1 MRNVMNSMQHL
12 LLLLFLSSFLF
23 SCENK
28 MDEHYEKPAWLKGS
42 AWEVLANEYE
52 GRYSIFL
59 EAAELAGFRPVLEG
73 KGLATVMA
81 PDNDAFTVYLEK
93 EGYASVRDI
102 PVDDFEK
109 LIGFHLVYYS
119 YNKSDLENYRPTS
132 DIVDEEEDTGLQPGM
147 YYKFRTRSSSPASL
161 GVDPATNELV
171 TVYHLERF
179 VPVFSHYMF
188 ASKGI
193 DAKKNYEYFYPASVW
208 TGDAG
213 FNVSN
218 ASVNDYQIIA
228 NNGYIYAINQVLE
241 PLETI
246 YTIMK
251 DKKEYSKFLDFYNSF
266 STFTYDEQL
275 TADFAKGMGVD
286 KLYLFKHEASGLPNI
301 ALEWP
306 VSNYRLIP
314 TLASESYSVFAPT
327 NKALEEFFT
336 RFWKQNGYNYLED
349 VDPLIIKILILQYI
363 YSGAIVFPDEVQK
376 ITNDY
381 GTSYNFDPYNVK
393 DKSICVNGSFY
404 GLDEIDTPP
413 IFNSVI
419 GPAFSH
425 KDYRCFLYAL
435 DGAEGLLKTYSSLA
449 TKYTMLIP
457 DDATFKASDMEVLK
471 TTSGTYALMEPAE
484 TESGMGPVGTA
495 KLQRLIN
502 VHTVSGEVALPAH
515 GTKVYTSQNASTYW
529 FIKDGKI
536 TTNAIFNGVLG
547 MSGNDFSSLFSP
559 LEEITNNGEPWS
571 NGKSYV
577 YKSNRGLFDIDGAD
591 AGENYRGMKAALAT
605 CVESK
610 YPYFVFAQ
618 LLKQAGMVNGTDLP
632 DFQGRAIAFIPTNEV
647 LVQAMAEGKIP
658 GVKNASVDLSQ
669 AEPVL
674 EGTFEP
680 QVLKKYLKNY
690 FLITRY
696 APEVTSCPYIGS
708 TTWKTGTYRNAN
720 DNNIIYTDNGE
731 TLSVQLDGT
740 SRVCSVV
747 PTYYY
752 FPFAYNDGG
761 FHLIDSVF

>member
-12 LLLLFLSSFLF
+12 LLLLFFSSFLF

-28 MDEHYEKPAWLKGS
+28 MDEHYEKPEWLKGS
-42 AWEVLANEYE
+42 AWDVLTNEYE
-52 GRYSIFL
+52 GKYSIFL

-73 KGLATVMA
+73 KALATVMA
-81 PDNDAFTVYLEK
+81 PDDDAFTAYLEK
-93 EGYASVRDI
+93 EGYVSVRDM
-102 PVDDFEK
+102 PMDELKK

-119 YNKSDLENYRPTS
+119 YNKSDLENFRPQS
-132 DIVDEEEDTGLQPGM
+132 DVVDEEDADALPGM
-147 YYKFRTRSSSPASL
+147 YYKFRTRSSSPTSL
-161 GVDPATNELV
+161 GVDPTTHDLV

-188 ASKGI
+188 SSKGI
-193 DAKKNYEYFYPASVW
+193 DAKKNYEYFYPNSTW

-218 ASVNDYQIIA
+218 ATVKDYQIIA
-228 NNGYIYAINQVLE
+228 NNGYIYTVNQVLE

-246 YTIMK
+246 YTAMK
-251 DKKEYSKFLDFYNSF
+251 DKEHYSKFLDLYNSY

-275 TADFAKGMGVD
+275 TNDFAKGLGVD

-314 TLASESYSVFAPT
+314 TLASVSYSVFAPT
-327 NKALEEFFT
+327 NAALEDFFT
-336 RFWKQNGYNYLED
+336 RFWKGNGYNYLES
-349 VDPLIIKILILQYI
+349 VDPLIIKILLLQYV
-363 YSGAIVFPDEVQK
+363 YGGSIVFPDEVKK

-381 GTSYNFDPYNVK
+381 GTSYNFDPYTVK

-404 GLDEIDTPP
+404 GLDKIDTPP

-425 KDYRCFLYAL
+425 KDYLYFLYAL
-435 DGAEGLLKTYSSLA
+435 DGAGELLKTYSSLA

-457 DDATFKASDMEVLK
+457 DNDTFEASDMFLLKATDGSYVL
-471 TTSGTYALMEPAE
+471 SEPAD
-484 TESGMGPVGTA
+484 TESGYGPIGA
-495 KLQRLIN
+495 SKLQRLVN
-502 VHTVSGEVALPAH
+502 VHTVSGEEILPSN

-529 FIKDGKI
+529 FVKDGKV
-536 TTNAIFNGVLG
+536 TTNAVFNLALG

-559 LEEITNNGEPWS
+559 FEEITNDGEAWS

-577 YKSNRGLFDIDGAD
+577 YKSNALFDIDGAD
-591 AGENYRGMKAALAT
+591 AGDSYRGIKAVLAT
-605 CVESK
+605 CNEPK

-618 LLKQAGMVNGTDLP
+618 LLKKADMVLGQDLP
-632 DFQGRAIAFIPTNEV
+632 AFRGRIISFIPTNEA
-647 LVQAMAEGKIP
+647 LVEAMRNDEIP
-658 GVKNASVDLSQ
+658 GVKGGTIDLSQ
-669 AEPVL
+669 AEPIL

-680 QVLKKYLKNY
+680 ETLKEYLKNY
-690 FLITRY
+690 FLITTY
-696 APEVTSCPYIGS
+696 APEVTSCPYVGS
-708 TTWKTGTYRNAN
+708 TTWKTGTYRNSN
-720 DNNIIYTDNGE
+720 YKNIIYTDNGE
-731 TLSVQLDGT
+731 SLSVQLEGADHA
-740 SRVCSVV
+740 CSVI